1 MLFPDDFEHLSA
13 LCVLVNQWWTHRHG
27 QSRRAS
33 QSRLQ
38 QMTRHLVQQV
48 QRA

>member
-13 LCVLVNQWWTHRHG
+13 LCVLVSQWMHRHW
-27 QSRRAS
+27 QSPRVS
-33 QSRLQ
+33 QPQLHR
-38 QMTRHLVQQV
+38 MTRHLVQQ

>member
-13 LCVLVNQWWTHRHG
+13 LCVLVNQWFHRRW
-27 QSRRAS
+27 QSPRTS
-33 QSRLQ
+33 QPQLQ
-38 QMTRHLVQQV
+38 RMTRHLMQMQ